1 MKKVEPNMTVKN
13 ADRFLTVFNRIDHRM
28 RHMVGAK
35 DTMPF
40 SRLID
45 QAKKKSLLV
54 RKYEDDL
61 RAYADL
67 RNDIVHH
74 RTAMEFVIYQFI
86 SRYITI

>member
-1 MKKVEPNMTVKN
+1 MTVKN
-13 ADRFLTVFNRIDHRM
+13 PDRFLTAFKRIDHRM

-40 SRLID
+40 YRLID

-54 RKYEDDL
+54 GKHKDDL

-67 RNDIVHH
+67 RNNIFHH
-74 RTAMEFVIYQFI
+74 GTTMEFDIYQFI
-86 SRYITI
+86 SRYITVRSRGDF